1 MAIIMNKRRGQIE
14 IGGERLTFAE
24 LSRRTGIAET
34 TLQQRWQA
42 GQREADLIAPV
53 DRRKAAW
60 KASQIAAQRRRMG
73 LLPNLHPE
81 PAMSY
86 EEIAAELGIRPRSVY
101 QIERMALAKI
111 RRSLGL

>member
-1 MAIIMNKRRGQIE
+1 MNKGQMLVE
-14 IGGERLTFAE
+14 IGGKRLTFAE
-24 LSRRTGIAET
+24 LSRRTGIAKT
-34 TLQQRWQA
+34 TLRQRWQT
-42 GQREADLIAPV
+42 GQREAALIAPV

-60 KASQIAAQRRRMG
+60 KASQIAVQRRRMG

-86 EEIAAELGIRPRSVY
+86 EEIAAELGILPRSVY

-111 RRSLGL
+111 RRSLGLS

>member
-1 MAIIMNKRRGQIE
+1 MNKGQRHVE
-14 IGGERLTFAE
+14 IGGEKLTFAE
-24 LSRRTGIAET
+24 LSRRTGIAKN
-34 TLQQRWQA
+34 TLRQRWQA

-86 EEIAAELGIRPRSVY
+86 EEIAAELGILPRAVY
-101 QIERMALAKI
+101 QIERGALAKL